1 MACGRFTVL
10 PLLRKSQLILENYK
24 NDQFSFLSRIP
35 FRRMSYQ
42 KRDVDLSVIRKTLH
56 CDTHA
61 LVQQLQLRGFTIEQ
75 AEAITEALVE
85 VVNMTLEQQS
95 KEMVTKTQQEIVTQ
109 QLLAEIAAVKKDM
122 IILEKSEFSNLR
134 NITEKQSRDI
144 LQLKDTVR
152 DEVSKLE
159 GKILLDV
166 NLERGR
172 TNEEFADKE
181 TQISNINNKIDTKI
195 ADLRTTFE
203 QHRNDVLKYAGG
215 TIFSCL
221 TISLGFYR
229 LWS

>member
-172 TNEEFADKE
+172 TNEEVCVWLFYM
-181 TQISNINNKIDTKI
+181 
-195 ADLRTTFE
+195 
-203 QHRNDVLKYAGG
+203 QH
-215 TIFSCL
+215 
-221 TISLGFYR
+221 
-229 LWS
+229 

>member
-1 MACGRFTVL
+1 MAGGRVSIW
-10 PLLRKSQLILENYK
+10 PLLRKSQFILQHYK
-24 NDQFSFLSRIP
+24 NEQFPFLNRVSFRK
-35 FRRMSYQ
+35 RSYQ
-42 KRDVDLSVIRKTLH
+42 KRDVDLSAIRKTLH

-61 LVQQLQLRGFTIEQ
+61 LVQQLQLRGFTTEQ

-85 VVNMTLEQQS
+85 MVNVTLEQQS
-95 KEMVTKTQQEIVTQ
+95 RDMVTKSQQEILTQ

-144 LQLKDTVR
+144 LQIRDTMKD
-152 DEVSKLE
+152 EMSKLE
-159 GKILLDV
+159 GKILLDI

-172 TNEEFADKE
+172 TKEEFADKE
-181 TQISNINNKIDTKI
+181 THISNINNKIDTKI

-203 QHRNDVLKYAGG
+203 QHRNDVLRYAGG

-221 TISLGFYR
+221 TITLGFYR